1 MEVGETAEVLPPPAD
16 TVEPVGMLTITWPW
30 DKGTTEEFI
39 PAGLLNK
46 FWKKKQIK
54 RSIYS
59 LFQIRGHWVPTYIKH
74 GSRHLTYICEQ
85 AKIPA
90 FW

>member
-54 RSIYS
+54 RSI
-59 LFQIRGHWVPTYIKH
+59 
-74 GSRHLTYICEQ
+74 
-85 AKIPA
+85 
-90 FW
+90 